1 MSISKTNP
9 VYALIKKEWIYN
21 RGRILPLSIGL
32 AIFGVLTIG
41 MLMILPDII
50 PMIEGLMPELTP
62 EMAIQSYMSNVNSI
76 VSILAV
82 ILCADAIAGEREK
95 NTLVLI
101 RTKPIPVYSIILT
114 KLFARYFIILIGTII
129 GTLFAYLFTS
139 LLVGPVEIGSLLLS
153 LAVYAL
159 ILFVYMGI
167 GILISTIA
175 KSQISAGAI
184 SAGIVLVISLVTSFL
199 VFDSIIN
206 YNAFQ
211 LSTNLLLSDFTPL
224 VIALNCVALFIIGCV
239 FIIITIILFESEKE
253 PVRKYI

>member
-1 MSISKTNP
+1 MSTSKTNP
-9 VYALIKKEWIYN
+9 IYALIKKEWIYN

-32 AIFGVLTIG
+32 AIFGILTVG
-41 MLMILPDII
+41 MLMILPDIL

-62 EMAIQSYMSNVNSI
+62 EMAVQSYMSNINSI
-76 VSILAV
+76 VSIIAV

-101 RTKPIPVYSIILT
+101 RTKPIPIYSIIFT
-114 KLFARYFIILIGTII
+114 KLFARYIIMLIGTLV
-129 GTLFAYLFTS
+129 GTLFVYLFTY
-139 LLVGPVEIGSLLLS
+139 LLVGPPEIGPILLS

-159 ILFVYMGI
+159 ILFVYISI

-199 VFDSIIN
+199 VSDNIIN

-211 LSTNLLLSDFTPL
+211 LSTNLILRDFTPL
-224 VIALNCVALFIIGCV
+224 TIALNCIALFIIGC
-239 FIIITIILFESEKE
+239 ILIAITIILFESEKE
-253 PVRKYI
+253 PVRKNI